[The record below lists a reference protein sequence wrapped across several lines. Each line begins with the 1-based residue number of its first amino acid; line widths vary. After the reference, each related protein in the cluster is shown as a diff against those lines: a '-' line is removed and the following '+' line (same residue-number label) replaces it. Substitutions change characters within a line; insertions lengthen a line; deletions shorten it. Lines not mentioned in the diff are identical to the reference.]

1 MNIAVGMDGSPESW
15 RALELSARLAEAFG
29 GHIDVLHARSLE
41 GFGGSA
47 TQGATPAPLSETFA
61 ALEDQTH
68 DEARNLLDAR
78 GLSWSFSVRLGR
90 PAEVLLNFLR
100 EANVELIVVGSRG
113 QGLAARSVLGS
124 TASELVNLSPV
135 AVLVVP

>member
-1 MNIAVGMDGSPESW
+1 MNIAVGVDGSPESW
-15 RALELSARLAEAFG
+15 RALEMTARLAEAFG

-41 GFGGSA
+41 GFSGMA
-47 TQGATPAPLSETFA
+47 ADVGAPAPLSETFA
-61 ALEDQTH
+61 ALEDQAH
-68 DEARNLLDAR
+68 EEARNLLDHR

-90 PAEVLLNFLR
+90 PAEVLLNFLH
-100 EANVELIVVGSRG
+100 EASVELIVVGSRG

-124 TASELVNLSPV
+124 TATELVNMSPV